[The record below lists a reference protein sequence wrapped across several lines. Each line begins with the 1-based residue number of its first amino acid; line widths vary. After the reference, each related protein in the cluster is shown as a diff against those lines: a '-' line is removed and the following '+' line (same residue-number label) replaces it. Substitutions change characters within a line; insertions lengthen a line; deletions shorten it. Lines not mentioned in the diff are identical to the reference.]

1 MAVRVR
7 LFLIHKKRS
16 TNCYEINYGKYA
28 SYTHLFIKKFKKYLQ
43 NHRNGLKQ
51 FKSDILQEKN
61 HSKQQ
66 R

>member
-7 LFLIHKKRS
+7 LFLIHKKQS

-28 SYTHLFIKKFKKYLQ
+28 SYTHLFIKKFLQ

-51 FKSDILQEKN
+51 FKSNILQDKKQ
-61 HSKQQ
+61 SKPQS
-66 R
+66 